1 MSTHVALLRAINV
14 GGRNSLP
21 MKKLVVMF
29 EELGCKNVRTYIQSG
44 NVVFEASDA
53 LAKRVPQ
60 AIHAA
65 IEKECGFSV
74 PVVTR
79 THAELEKVA
88 HRHAFAKRAKD
99 PKALHFAFLADAP
112 SAERIASLDPKRSPP
127 DELQVIGRDIHLLF
141 PKGVGQSKLTN
152 VYFDAKLGT
161 VSTLRNLATV
171 QKLLAMCAEG
181 GRS

>member
-14 GGRNSLP
+14 GGRNGLP
-21 MKKLVVMF
+21 MKTLARMF

-53 LAKRVPQ
+53 LAKRVPK

-65 IEKECGFSV
+65 IEKQCGFSV

-79 THAELEKVA
+79 THAELAKVA
-88 HRHAFAKRAKD
+88 HQHAFARRAKD
-99 PKALHFAFLADAP
+99 PKTLHFAFLADVP
-112 SAERIASLDPKRSPP
+112 SAERIALLDPKRSPP
-127 DELQVIGRDIHLLF
+127 DELQVIGRDIHLLL

-152 VYFDAKLGT
+152 VYLDSKLGT

-171 QKLLAMCAEG
+171 QKLLAMCEG
-181 GRS
+181 DD